1 MKISILTLFPNM
13 FTGPFD
19 ESIVKRAQNYG
30 LVEIEIRQLRDW
42 AHDKHKTVD
51 DRPYGG
57 GVGML
62 MKVEPIAEALEE
74 LKSNTSVDSFSSDEL
89 RVTGSPSNTPHVTRN
104 KTAPV
109 TKIILL
115 DAGGEKFTQR
125 KAQGYAKLDHLILVC
140 GRYEGVDHRVHEHL
154 VDEVIS
160 IGDFVVTGG
169 EIPSMLVVDAVTRLI
184 PNVLEKDTATDFESF
199 SLSQQSTIN
208 NQQSTLLEYP
218 QYTRPEEFNGW
229 KVPEVLLTGD
239 HKKIDEWKRQESFK
253 KTKKVRPDL
262 LK

>member
-19 ESIVKRAQNYG
+19 ESIIKRAQNYG
-30 LVEIEIRQLRDW
+30 LVEIETRQLRDW
-42 AHDKHKTVD
+42 AHDKHQTVD

-62 MKVEPIAEALEE
+62 MKVEPIAEAIEE
-74 LKSNTSVDSFSSDEL
+74 IRGE
-89 RVTGSPSNTPHVTRN
+89 N
-104 KTAPV
+104 KNCKV
-109 TKIILL
+109 VLM

-125 KAQGYAKLDHLILVC
+125 KAEEYSKLDHLILVC
-140 GRYEGVDHRVHEHL
+140 GRYEGVDHRIHEHL
-154 VDEVIS
+154 VDDSIS

-169 EIPSMLVVDAVTRLI
+169 EIPAMLVVDSVTRLI

-199 SLSQQSTIN
+199 SLTNQLTN
-208 NQQSTLLEYP
+208 NETTSLLEYP

-239 HKKIDEWKRQESFK
+239 HKKIEEWKKEESIK

>member
-19 ESIVKRAQNYG
+19 ESIIKRAQNYG
-30 LVEIEIRQLRDW
+30 LVDIETHQLRDW
-42 AHDKHKTVD
+42 THDKHQTVD

-62 MKVEPIAEALEE
+62 MKVEPIARALEE
-74 LKSNTSVDSFSSDEL
+74 LKMINAKLQMPNKDGKERQIADQVRNDLETHLLSTNYKL
-89 RVTGSPSNTPHVTRN
+89 RTV
-104 KTAPV
+104 
-109 TKIILL
+109 LL

-125 KAQGYAKLDHLILVC
+125 KAEEYAKLDHLILVC

-154 VDEVIS
+154 VDDIIS

-169 EIPSMLVVDAVTRLI
+169 EIPAMLVVDAVTRLI

-199 SLSQQSTIN
+199 SLDNS
-208 NQQSTLLEYP
+208 LLEYP

-229 KVPEVLLTGD
+229 KVPKVLLTGD
-239 HKKIDEWKRQESFK
+239 HKKIEEWKKEESIK
-253 KTKKVRPDL
+253 KTKNVRPDL